1 MKNIIILFAILI
13 SSMANAQQIQSY
25 QVENANGLIEVNPSF
40 ENLSCLENEGAHRV
54 SVHMLNGEVSRRTLT
69 TQYLSQPEEYN
80 IIGESHYDELAAILS
95 RGDGTYAPTGE
106 LIPNTPSGR
115 IGVIVPAEAGR
126 NFIIAHGYIYGQPNN
141 NDRIVLSDGS
151 VLYWVRTTDVG
162 DHITYTSS
170 PGSIRFSVSYCGVY
184 TRR

>member
-13 SSMANAQQIQSY
+13 SSMANAQQVQSN
-25 QVENANGLIEVNPSF
+25 QRELSNGLIEVNQDFSNG
-40 ENLSCLENEGAHRV
+40 ECIENEGAHRV
-54 SVHMLNGEVSRRTLT
+54 SVHMLNGEVSRRVLT
-69 TQYLSQPEEYN
+69 TRYFLQPEDYN
-80 IIGESHYDELAAILS
+80 IIGESYYNELAAILG
-95 RGDGTYAPTGE
+95 RNDGTYAPTGE

-151 VLYWVRTTDVG
+151 VLYWVRTTDIG